1 MNVELPGERSIPGL
15 FNCNPNTT
23 MGIRKRI
30 LLIALISA
38 SVAAGLL
45 YLLTSCFILRD
56 YKELESEEIQR
67 SLHQAVESLDKEIEY
82 LDNTTADWAYWTDTY
97 KYIQTRNA
105 EYIDSNLSTST
116 LEYLDLDILVLADSR
131 SQPVFQMAINPTTR
145 SEIPLTDDLA
155 KMIQKGSVL
164 PPPNT
169 TIPRSGIVM
178 TSQGPLVISARNIL
192 RSDQSGPAMG
202 TLLFGRYLNESSL
215 FEFSGTE
222 QLGLKLF
229 PVNAAGLPT
238 DFQAA
243 LAELKNPAN
252 TSTVKIL
259 APGRNPASKRVA
271 AYTLLNDLNGQSAL
285 ILRVDDSR
293 TTFLQGRRTVTL
305 FGGLLALCCLI
316 IGIAIY
322 YSLDHFLNHRLL
334 AIHHDVNH
342 IRQLRD
348 FSQRV
353 AVEGN
358 DEVSDLAL
366 EINHML
372 GDLSQYQAELL
383 KSDSQFREMLHNLQL
398 VSVILDI
405 HGTITF
411 CNDFFLRLTGWTR
424 VEVMG
429 KNWFDLFP
437 PHELRETYQS
447 LFETILAEETSSS
460 HLETCIVTRN
470 GDKRLIAWNN
480 SQLSGSDGS
489 VIGIARIGEDI
500 TERRDAEEKLHA
512 SLEETRL
519 HLSRLT
525 ALRQIDR
532 EIASDGHVQEKMQAI
547 LTTVQESL
555 KVDAVGILLAEDSH
569 SVVTLAATQGSFL
582 EKYQFE
588 SLNGLDEL
596 LLRLHNLPQPLVF
609 TDLSHASRPRWLH
622 ERLNGNTNY
631 NLYVVAPLVSS
642 GNLIGALE
650 IFSSQ
655 KNKPDPEWLAH
666 LQSLA
671 LQTAIALDSAEMIQR
686 IESAKNELAIAYEAT
701 LIGWAKALELRDKD
715 TKGHSERMMELAELL
730 GKRMGMDETALRDL
744 KRGTLL
750 HDIGKMGVPD
760 HILHKPGPLTDEEW
774 IVMRQHPQFA
784 YDLLHSIPYL
794 ASALEVPYCHHERWD
809 GKGYPRGLS
818 GENIPLSARIFTVMD
833 VWDALIHTRPYR
845 PAWTHEKAIEYIRT
859 QAGIQFDPRVVE
871 HFLAIVEE
879 QPVFCSTD

>member
-1 MNVELPGERSIPGL
+1 
-15 FNCNPNTT
+15 

-45 YLLTSCFILRD
+45 YLLTSCLILRD
-56 YKELESEEIQR
+56 YKELESEEIHS
-67 SLHQAVESLDKEIEY
+67 SLHQVVDALDKEIQY
-82 LDNTTADWAYWTDTY
+82 LNNTTADWAYWTDTY
-97 KYIQTRNA
+97 RFIQTRDV
-105 EYIDSNLSTST
+105 EYVASNLSSAA
-116 LEYLDLDILVLADSR
+116 LENLDLDILLLADSR
-131 SQPVFQMAINPTTR
+131 SQPIYQIAINPTTR
-145 SEIPLTDDLA
+145 AEIPLTDDLSGL
-155 KMIQKGSVL
+155 IQAGSIL
-164 PPPNT
+164 PPPNAT
-169 TIPRSGIVM
+169 TPRSGIVM
-178 TSQGPLVISARNIL
+178 TRQGPLVISARNIL
-192 RSDQSGPAMG
+192 RSDQSGPSMG
-202 TLLFGRYLNESSL
+202 VLLFGRYLNESTL
-215 FEFSGTE
+215 QEFSGAD
-222 QLGLKLF
+222 QVGLKLLA
-229 PVNAAGLPT
+229 VNTIGMPA

-243 LAELKNPAN
+243 TSALKNSGSSA
-252 TSTVKIL
+252 TVQIL
-259 APGRNPASKRVA
+259 DTRGNPTSKRVA
-271 AYTLLNDLNGQSAL
+271 AYSILNDVNGQPAL

-293 TTFLQGRRTVTL
+293 RTFLQGRRTVSL

-322 YSLDHFLNHRLL
+322 YSLDYFLNHRLL
-334 AIHHDVNH
+334 AIHHGVNR

-353 AVEGN
+353 AVGGN
-358 DEVSDLAL
+358 DEVTDLAL

-372 GDLSQYQAELL
+372 GELSQYQTELV

-447 LFETILAEETSSS
+447 LYATILSEETSSS
-460 HLETCIVTRN
+460 HLEAYIVTRG

-480 SQLSGSDGS
+480 SQLSGADGS

-500 TERRDAEEKLHA
+500 TERRDAEEKLHT

-532 EIASDGHVQEKMQAI
+532 EIASDGHVQEKMRTI

-569 SVVTLAATQGSFL
+569 SAVTLAATQGSFL

-596 LLRLHNLPQPLVF
+596 LLRLHNLLQPLVF

-622 ERLNGNTNY
+622 ERLNGNTSY
-631 NLYVVAPLVSS
+631 NLYVVAPLISS

-655 KNKPDPEWLAH
+655 KNKPDQEWLAH

-686 IESAKNELAIAYEAT
+686 IESAKNELAVAYEAT

-774 IVMRQHPQFA
+774 TVMRQHPQFA

-809 GKGYPRGLS
+809 GNGYPRGLS
-818 GENIPLSARIFTVMD
+818 GEQIPLSARIFTVMD

-845 PAWTHEKAIEYIRT
+845 PAWTHEKAIEYIQA

-871 HFLAIVEE
+871 QFMAIMAE
-879 QPVFCSTD
+879 QLPVFCPAI